1 MSKEQVYY
9 ATLDEANRIASI
21 TGYSTV
27 KYWIEND
34 IELDPLKELP
44 IPHYRPVSYVKVP
57 ILWALYYLKNCTKY
71 DDALKDILSRG
82 GETSMNA
89 AIVGGLIGALNGI

>member
-21 TGYSTV
+21 TGFSTV

-34 IELDPLKELP
+34 LELDPLKELP
-44 IPHYRPVSYVKVP
+44 TPHYRPVYYVKVP

-71 DDALKDILSRG
+71 EDALKDILSRG
-82 GETSMNA
+82 GDTSMNA